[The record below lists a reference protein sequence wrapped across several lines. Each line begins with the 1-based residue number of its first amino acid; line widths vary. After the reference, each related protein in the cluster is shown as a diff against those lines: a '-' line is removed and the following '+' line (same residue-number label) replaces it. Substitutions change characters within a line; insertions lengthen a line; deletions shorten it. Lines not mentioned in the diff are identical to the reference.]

1 MSKNQTLDVAERA
14 KINQVNVF
22 CAFDEI
28 VETEALK
35 ENPKNPNT
43 HPEEQIKLLADI
55 IKRTGWRA
63 PITVSTRSGYIVK
76 GHGRLKA
83 AKLAG
88 FESVPVEY
96 QNFTSDDEEN
106 AALLADNKIAEFSEI
121 DSKLLA
127 QMFEDFNF
135 EEYGDLTGYSED
147 EYKELIDVIEEAQE
161 VADLD
166 TIVLPAEKGQAFTKP
181 GDLWILGRHRL
192 VCGDSRDTDTY
203 IRLMEDDIADMVITD
218 PPYNVDYEGATGL
231 KIAND
236 NLSDSEFYKFLLDC
250 FTPMSKFLK
259 AGGAVYCWHA
269 DSERINFQRALEF
282 AGILIKQNLIWA
294 KNSFVMGRQDY
305 QWKHESCL
313 YGWKEG
319 AAHYFTEKRNIP
331 TVNELKTIE
340 FDKLKKEELV
350 ELMKRMLDVPSTILN
365 FNRPTKSTLHPTMK
379 PVDLFIDGIEN
390 SSRPGQ
396 IIMDAFGGSGTTI
409 IASEKL
415 GHRARVIE
423 LSPEYCDAIVKRYLT
438 VFDNTTTK
446 CIREGNEIKSPLKA
460 ISE

>member
-1 MSKNQTLDVAERA
+1 MSKNQALDVAERA

-28 VETEALK
+28 VETETLK
-35 ENPKNPNT
+35 ENPKNPNQ
-43 HPEEQIKLLADI
+43 HPEEQIKLLADV

-63 PITVSTRSGYIVK
+63 PITVSKRSGLIVK

-96 QNFTSDDEEN
+96 QNFSSEDEEN
-106 AALLADNKIAEFSEI
+106 AALLADNRIAEFAEI

-127 QMFEDFNF
+127 EMFEEFNF
-135 EEYGDLTGYSED
+135 EEYGELTGYSTD
-147 EYKELIDVIEEAQE
+147 EYDELMSAIEEAQE
-161 VADLD
+161 VADLN
-166 TIVLPAEKGQAFTKP
+166 TIILPAEKGEAFTKT
-181 GDLWILGRHRL
+181 GDLWLLGRHRL
-192 VCGDSRDTDTY
+192 ICGDSSNIETY
-203 IRLMEDDIADMVITD
+203 QALMEDEIADMVVTD
-218 PPYNVDYEGATGL
+218 PPYNVDYESSLGL

-250 FTPMSKFLK
+250 FSPMGKFLK
-259 AGGAVYCWHA
+259 PGGAVYCWHA

-282 AGILIKQNLIWA
+282 AGILIKQNLIWV

-331 TVNELKTIE
+331 TVNELKEME
-340 FDKLKKEELV
+340 FEKLKKEELV

-390 SSRPGQ
+390 STQPGQ
-396 IIMDAFGGSGTTI
+396 IVMDAFGGSGTTI

-415 GHRARVIE
+415 GRRARVIE
-423 LSPEYCDAIVKRYLT
+423 LSPEYCDAIVKRYMT
-438 VFDNTTTK
+438 VFDNTITK

-460 ISE
+460 MSE

>member
-181 GDLWILGRHRL
+181 G
-192 VCGDSRDTDTY
+192 
-203 IRLMEDDIADMVITD
+203 
-218 PPYNVDYEGATGL
+218 
-231 KIAND
+231 
-236 NLSDSEFYKFLLDC
+236 
-250 FTPMSKFLK
+250 
-259 AGGAVYCWHA
+259 VY
-269 DSERINFQRALEF
+269 
-282 AGILIKQNLIWA
+282 G
-294 KNSFVMGRQDY
+294 Y
-305 QWKHESCL
+305 
-313 YGWKEG
+313 
-319 AAHYFTEKRNIP
+319 
-331 TVNELKTIE
+331 
-340 FDKLKKEELV
+340 
-350 ELMKRMLDVPSTILN
+350 
-365 FNRPTKSTLHPTMK
+365 
-379 PVDLFIDGIEN
+379 
-390 SSRPGQ
+390 
-396 IIMDAFGGSGTTI
+396 
-409 IASEKL
+409 
-415 GHRARVIE
+415 
-423 LSPEYCDAIVKRYLT
+423 
-438 VFDNTTTK
+438 
-446 CIREGNEIKSPLKA
+446 
-460 ISE
+460 